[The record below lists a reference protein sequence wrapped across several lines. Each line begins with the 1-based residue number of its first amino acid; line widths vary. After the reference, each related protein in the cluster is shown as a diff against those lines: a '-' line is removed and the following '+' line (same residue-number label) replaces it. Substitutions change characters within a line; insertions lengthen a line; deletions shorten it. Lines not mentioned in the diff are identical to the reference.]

1 MSTYTIGEIGI
12 NHNGDINIAK
22 RIIVLAATCGFD
34 AVKFQKRN
42 PDDCVPEAKKS
53 ELRQTPWGELTYLDY
68 KKKIEFGIEEY
79 DILDATCREFHID
92 WSASPWDMDSL
103 DFLDRYKLPWI
114 KLSSA
119 AITDLE
125 MIKECAIRYD
135 WVIMS
140 TGMSS
145 MSLVR
150 EAVDTAKQAC
160 MSGKLTLLH
169 CNSVYPAPVEELNLN
184 CIKTLAKEFPDC
196 EVGYSGHEYG
206 LTTSIASVAL
216 GAKVIERHIT
226 LDKTLW
232 GTDHMCSVE
241 PQGMLKLVRGVRELE
256 KALGDGEK
264 VLLDAEM
271 EKAATQRK

>member
-1 MSTYTIGEIGI
+1 MAYIIGEIGI
-12 NHNGDINIAK
+12 NHNGDLEKAK
-22 RIIVLAATCGFD
+22 ALIYMASTFGFD

-42 PDDCVPEAKKS
+42 PDVCVPEDKKN
-53 ELRQTPWGELTYLDY
+53 EIRQTPWGEMTYLDY
-68 KKKIEFGIEEY
+68 KKKIEFNKDDYNSIDNTCIQLGIE
-79 DILDATCREFHID
+79 

-103 DFLDRYKLPWI
+103 DFLDKYNLPWI

-145 MSLVR
+145 MSQVR
-150 EAVDTAKQAC
+150 EAVDTAKSAC

-169 CNSVYPAPVEELNLN
+169 CNSAYPAPVDELNLN
-184 CIKTLAKEFPDC
+184 CIKRLAEEFPDC

-216 GAKVIERHIT
+216 GAKVVERHIT
-226 LDKTLW
+226 LDKTMW
-232 GTDHMCSVE
+232 GTDQMCSVE
-241 PQGMLKLVRGVRELE
+241 PHGMLKLSRGIRELE
-256 KALGDGEK
+256 SALGNGIK
-264 VLLDAEM
+264 KISGAEM
-271 EKAATQRK
+271 EKAASQRK